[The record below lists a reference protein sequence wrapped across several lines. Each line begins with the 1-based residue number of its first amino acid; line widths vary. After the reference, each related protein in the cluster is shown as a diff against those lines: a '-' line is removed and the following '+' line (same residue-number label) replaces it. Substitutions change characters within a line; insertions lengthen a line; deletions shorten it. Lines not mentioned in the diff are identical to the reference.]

1 MSATTTAPGE
11 SGLIGLTPEVLTTS
25 GLLTMPALWT
35 TVVRHELPFMV
46 LVERYLVVLLT
57 WNSSTRPTQG

>member
-1 MSATTTAPGE
+1 MSVTTTAPGGT
-11 SGLIGLTPEVLTTS
+11 GLAGLTPEVLTTS

-46 LVERYLVVLLT
+46 LAQIQALVTGARL
-57 WNSSTRPTQG
+57 